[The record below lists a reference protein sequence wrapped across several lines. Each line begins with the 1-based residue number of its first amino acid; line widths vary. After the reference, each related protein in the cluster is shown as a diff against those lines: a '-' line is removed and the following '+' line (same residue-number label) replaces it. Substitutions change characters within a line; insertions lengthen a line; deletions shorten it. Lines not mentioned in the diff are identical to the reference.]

1 MHLSKL
7 IQISI
12 LVEALLVRG
21 WIHVK
26 TFNQRAC
33 PADLIWTLPFQEVS
47 ISKKYFTYQPK
58 DCALDKKQ
66 ILLLHCQLATPLIF
80 NLEDLLRFLKFLV
93 LRAARRKMGPV
104 CHPLKL

>member
-1 MHLSKL
+1 RQKLERAGDLRLLRRWVHLSKL

-33 PADLIWTLPFQEVS
+33 PADLIWTLPFQDMS
-47 ISKKYFTYQPK
+47 FSKKYFTYQPK
-58 DCALDKKQ
+58 NCALDKKQ
-66 ILLLHCQLATPLIF
+66 ILLLHSQLATPS
-80 NLEDLLRFLKFLV
+80 FLPWKIYYVF
-93 LRAARRKMGPV
+93 
-104 CHPLKL
+104 